1 MNTKDKIQIKVDNI
15 KRKLD
20 KNKSIQY
27 YVLTF
32 ICVFG
37 FIFFLSSNM
46 LFNKEMSL
54 MSTKL
59 NKQIILN
66 GITVTLKE
74 RQYNSTNGLV
84 QFTLKI
90 ENQGSDNKN
99 ILDFEIREKSNP
111 VELIECK
118 VNKITNSD
126 YVITTKLTKK
136 WDALSLTVIS
146 KNSEGETNTS
156 TKIYSDV
163 RDITLNNEL
172 EEKEIKGYTIEI
184 IDNEIADIRN
194 EMEQIYLTISE
205 KNSTI
210 TELKEGINSL
220 EAEKQY
226 QTSSEIESSTNKIE
240 LDKSKITQLE
250 NEIKN
255 EDKKLKEHE
264 EKIKKL
270 EEKKKNF
277 Q

>member
-1 MNTKDKIQIKVDNI
+1 MNTKDKIQIKVDNV

-59 NKQIILN
+59 NKEIILN

-90 ENQGSDNKN
+90 ENQGLDNKN

-126 YVITTKLTKK
+126 YIITTKLTEK

-172 EEKEIKGYTIEI
+172 ETIEI

-194 EMEQIYLTISE
+194 EMEQINLTISE

>member
-1 MNTKDKIQIKVDNI
+1 MNTKDKIQIKVDSI
-15 KRKLD
+15 KKKLD

-27 YVLTF
+27 YILTF
-32 ICVFG
+32 ICAFG

-59 NKQIILN
+59 NKEILLN

-84 QFTLKI
+84 QFTLKV
-90 ENQGSDNKN
+90 ENQGSDNNK

-111 VELIECK
+111 VELLECK

-126 YVITTKLTKK
+126 YIITTKLIEK
-136 WDALSLTVIS
+136 WEALSLTVMS
-146 KNSEGETNTS
+146 KSEEGETLTS

-184 IDNEIADIRN
+184 IDNEIADIRT
-194 EMEQIYLTISE
+194 EMEQINLLISE

-210 TELKEGINSL
+210 TTLNEGINSL

-226 QTSSEIESSTNKIE
+226 QTTSEIEESINKIE

-255 EDKKLKEHE
+255 EYKKLKEHE